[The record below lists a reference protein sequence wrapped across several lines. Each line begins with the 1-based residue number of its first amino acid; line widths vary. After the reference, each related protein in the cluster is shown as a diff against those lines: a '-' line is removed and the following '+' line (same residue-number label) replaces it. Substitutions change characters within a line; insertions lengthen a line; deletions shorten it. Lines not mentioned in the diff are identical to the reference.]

1 VKAGQRS
8 APYLADMFSYGK
20 AGIFGARDQRGGA
33 AAGSVYKVRFV
44 CMHVCVHACWC
55 VCVLVCVCV
64 CVCVCVFM
72 CVCTIRVHVC
82 VCGCVCACVFVREYV
97 CVFTICHQ
105 GGMLPLALTSGLYFS
120 CVAVCFGLV
129 SGVCVRQGKCVACCL
144 HNFDVIPVLTF
155 CYIFSVC
162 AVGTDAEWRQRKP
175 EESQGQPRAAG
186 ARPLARPTSA
196 SWRARAVAFIN
207 TIGTQTHTHG
217 FINTTALWKH
227 NDINMSWGRGVL
239 A

>member
-1 VKAGQRS
+1 MRPILPTCSHMARLASLVLAINEGVLPLAVCTRFGSCACMYACMRAG
-8 APYLADMFSYGK
+8 
-20 AGIFGARDQRGGA
+20 
-33 AAGSVYKVRFV
+33 VFV
-44 CMHVCVHACWC
+44 C
-55 VCVLVCVCV
+55 LCVCV
-64 CVCVCVFM
+64 CVCVCVYV
-72 CVCTIRVHVC
+72 CVYDSCACVHMWLCVC
-82 VCGCVCACVFVREYV
+82 VCVCERV
-97 CVFTICHQ
+97 CLCLYH
-105 GGMLPLALTSGLYFS
+105 LPPRRDAAAGFDIRLVLVFS

-129 SGVCVRQGKCVACCL
+129 SGVRVRQGKCVACCL